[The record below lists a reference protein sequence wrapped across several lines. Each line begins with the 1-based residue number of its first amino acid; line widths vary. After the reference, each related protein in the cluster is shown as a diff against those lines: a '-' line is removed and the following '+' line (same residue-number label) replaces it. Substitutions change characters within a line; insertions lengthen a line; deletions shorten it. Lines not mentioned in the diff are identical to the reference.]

1 MNREHPTG
9 TERKSLNYE
18 CGWKGGDRGGL
29 AARKKF
35 AERKKLWKRAK
46 KLLTGVGLL
55 MEGFVC
61 GNDASPRSICSLSP
75 PSQPRILHDPKP
87 RTVVCVNESSR
98 TECFPLPQAKSRF
111 PPRAR

>member
-1 MNREHPTG
+1 MKNCPVCRLLELADGLSLPFDSRKDEDAICLTRWQHLMNREHPTG

-55 MEGFVC
+55 MGLATRF
-61 GNDASPRSICSLSP
+61 ILSWN
-75 PSQPRILHDPKP
+75 R
-87 RTVVCVNESSR
+87 V
-98 TECFPLPQAKSRF
+98 
-111 PPRAR
+111 ARWIGLLCPV